1 MSNYLVKYDERVIA
15 VWPSLWMAAQ
25 YYRLM
30 SASSIPS
37 VYIVKESN

>member
-15 VWPSLWMAAQ
+15 VWPSLSLAAQ
-25 YYRLM
+25 HYHLM
-30 SASSIPS
+30 SASTIPS

>member
-1 MSNYLVKYDERVIA
+1 MSNYLVKYEDRTIA

-25 YYRLM
+25 HYHLM
-30 SASSIPS
+30 SASTIPA